1 MVLAGWRGTSG
12 LCEYI
17 SLPVLASI
25 IIALR
30 AESFLRNEVSEI
42 RKAST
47 GLLLIIDDLL
57 RRTGLLL
64 AAGLAGL

>member
-1 MVLAGWRGTSG
+1 MVLAGCRGMSG

-30 AESFLRNEVSEI
+30 AESFLRNELSDNLAT
-42 RKAST
+42 KT
-47 GLLLIIDDLL
+47 GLLLVLVDLL
-57 RRTGLLL
+57 RITGV
-64 AAGLAGL
+64 